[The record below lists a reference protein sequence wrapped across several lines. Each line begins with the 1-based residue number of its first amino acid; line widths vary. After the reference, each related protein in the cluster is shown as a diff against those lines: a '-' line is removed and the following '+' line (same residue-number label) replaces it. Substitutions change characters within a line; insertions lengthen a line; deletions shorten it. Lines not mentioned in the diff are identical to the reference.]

1 MNCRDLRPLL
11 ARYVDG
17 EVEGYEQTL
26 IQQHLMSCK
35 TCAAAVSELKMARQR
50 VQREI
55 KNWAASAVPPATAR
69 ERLLAKLAA
78 EKDTPV
84 QTVRPDKPFSKHFSG
99 AALLTRMIWVG
110 LLVIIIIAALI
121 FILSMSKAS

>member
-26 IQQHLMSCK
+26 IRQHLMSCK

-55 KNWAASAVPPATAR
+55 KRWAASAVPPATAR
-69 ERLLAKLAA
+69 ERLLAQLAA
-78 EKDTPV
+78 DKVAPM
-84 QTVRPDKPFSKHFSG
+84 QTVHPNNSFIKNFRG
-99 AALLTRMIWVG
+99 VTLLMRMIGIG
-110 LLVIIIIAALI
+110 LLVMIVAAALV
-121 FILSMSKAS
+121 FILSKTS

>member
-1 MNCRDLRPLL
+1 MNCRDVRPLL

-17 EVEGYEQTL
+17 EADRYQQTL
-26 IQQHLMSCK
+26 IDQHLTVCNG
-35 TCAAAVSELKMARQR
+35 CAAEVSQLRVTRQR

-78 EKDTPV
+78 EKEAVVPIA
-84 QTVRPDKPFSKHFSG
+84 RPDNTLCNRFRGGTSKVRRIAL
-99 AALLTRMIWVG
+99 AALVMMVIAVC
-110 LLVIIIIAALI
+110 LVLM
-121 FILSMSKAS
+121 FKTTP

>member
-1 MNCRDLRPLL
+1 
-11 ARYVDG
+11 
-17 EVEGYEQTL
+17 
-26 IQQHLMSCK
+26 MSCK
-35 TCAAAVSELKMARQR
+35 VCAAAVAELKMARQR

-55 KNWAASAVPPATAR
+55 KSWAASAVPPATAR

-99 AALLTRMIWVG
+99 AALLTRMIWIC
-110 LLVIIIIAALI
+110 LVVMIVAAALV
-121 FILSMSKAS
+121 FILSKTA